1 MLLTR
6 PLQTFGAIFR
16 HKPSPNRTIDQKSSK
31 KYSEGNIS
39 PDLDR
44 QLDWFIQ
51 LEMLMS
57 NAKSS
62 CTNEEITA
70 WLRGLLTIA
79 WADGNFDENEQKLIA
94 TLTHDELHPV
104 SMDAGFEPIT
114 PEELAAV
121 LGKGTA
127 QGENFLRTA
136 VMVALADGTYS
147 FCEDQ
152 VLSNFCTAL
161 EHNVEA
167 IESLRHTIEGDKCK
181 PPTNDSAPVATPLH
195 GASIA
200 AQKAQQQ
207 EIELSVA
214 TPLHGG
220 TAIAGAPSHH
230 QQKDVLQPVKN
241 WLDGWEVHDPRLA
254 RFVCKMIPPQCPFE
268 RDVVLFGHKIVHIP
282 PMCKINPLYE
292 QLVGMRFR
300 TLCYLA
306 DDCKEDVS
314 SYC

>member
-6 PLQTFGAIFR
+6 PLQAFGAIFR
-16 HKPSPNRTIDQKSSK
+16 HKPSTNISIDQKSSK
-31 KYSEGNIS
+31 NYWEGNIS
-39 PDLDR
+39 PHPN
-44 QLDWFIQ
+44 QQNDWCIQ

-57 NAKSS
+57 NVKSS

-94 TLTHDELHPV
+94 VLTHDELHPV
-104 SMDAGFEPIT
+104 SLEAGFEPIT
-114 PEELAAV
+114 PLELAAV

-127 QGENFLRTA
+127 KGENFLRTA

-147 FCEDQ
+147 FCEDE
-152 VLSNFCTAL
+152 VLYGFCKAL
-161 EHNVEA
+161 GHSVEA
-167 IESLRHTIEGDKCK
+167 IASLRHTIEGDNSE
-181 PPTNDSAPVATPLH
+181 PPTNAYAPVATPLD
-195 GASIA
+195 
-200 AQKAQQQ
+200 
-207 EIELSVA
+207 
-214 TPLHGG
+214 GG
-220 TAIAGAPSHH
+220 TALAAAPAHVHH
-230 QQKDVLQPVKN
+230 KDVLQPIKN
-241 WLDGWEVHDPRLA
+241 WLDGWEVHDPRVA

-268 RDVVLFGHKIVHIP
+268 RDLVLFGHKIVHIP

-300 TLCYLA
+300 ALCYLA
-306 DDCKEDVS
+306 DDCGEDVS

>member
-6 PLQTFGAIFR
+6 PLQAFGAIFR
-16 HKPSPNRTIDQKSSK
+16 HKPSTNRTIDQKSSK
-31 KYSEGNIS
+31 NYLGGNINLV
-39 PDLDR
+39 PNPKI
-44 QLDWFIQ
+44 DWLIQ

-79 WADGNFDENEQKLIA
+79 WADGNFDEDEQKLIA
-94 TLTHDELHPV
+94 TLTQDELHPV
-104 SMDAGFEPIT
+104 SVEAGFEPIAS
-114 PEELAAV
+114 EELAAV
-121 LGKGTA
+121 LGKNTA
-127 QGENFLRTA
+127 LGENFLRTA

-147 FCEDQ
+147 LSEDE
-152 VLSNFCTAL
+152 VLYGFCTAL
-161 EHNVEA
+161 GHNIEA
-167 IESLRHTIEGDKCK
+167 IESLRHTLEDISSQPELPAPMASPLSGGASELK
-181 PPTNDSAPVATPLH
+181 PPSRV
-195 GASIA
+195 
-200 AQKAQQQ
+200 
-207 EIELSVA
+207 
-214 TPLHGG
+214 
-220 TAIAGAPSHH
+220 

-241 WLDGWEVHDPRLA
+241 WLDGWEVHDPRVA

-268 RDVVLFGHKIVHIP
+268 RDVVLFGRKIVHIP
-282 PMCKINPLYE
+282 AMCKINPLYE

-300 TLCYLA
+300 ALCYLA

>member
-1 MLLTR
+1 MLLIR
-6 PLQTFGAIFR
+6 PLQAFGAIFK
-16 HKPSPNRTIDQKSSK
+16 HKRSTDTTIEIDQKSSK
-31 KYSEGNIS
+31 KYWEGNIS
-39 PDLDR
+39 LDPDR

-104 SMDAGFEPIT
+104 SVDAGFEPIT

-147 FCEDQ
+147 VCEDE

-167 IESLRHTIEGDKCK
+167 IESLRHTIEDATCK
-181 PPTNDSAPVATPLH
+181 PQP
-195 GASIA
+195 
-200 AQKAQQQ
+200 
-207 EIELSVA
+207 
-214 TPLHGG
+214 
-220 TAIAGAPSHH
+220 APS
-230 QQKDVLQPVKN
+230 QQAAVDLNVGKGITGGPSQPQHDVLQPVKN

-268 RDVVLFGHKIVHIP
+268 RDVVLFGRKIVHIP
-282 PMCKINPLYE
+282 AMCQINPLYE

-300 TLCYLA
+300 ALCYLA